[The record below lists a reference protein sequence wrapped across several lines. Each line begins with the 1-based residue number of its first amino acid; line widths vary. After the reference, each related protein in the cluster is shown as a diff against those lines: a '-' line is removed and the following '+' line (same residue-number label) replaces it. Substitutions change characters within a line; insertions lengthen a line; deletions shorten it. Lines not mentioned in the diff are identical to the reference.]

1 MHSTFIILFHLVY
14 HFLSSNIV
22 IYQLW
27 ATQVTLLSKFQSRCN
42 ETRRPNYT
50 KKPQL
55 FVLTSVSGDGSVER
69 IFGKTCKK
77 CSETVESSEGGGWAG
92 GGGGGHWGGRGADN
106 CGVTNKYWAPAPHP
120 HTPALSF
127 INSRPKNR
135 LITMDLRNI
144 IHNGGNVV
152 TNYF

>member
-1 MHSTFIILFHLVY
+1 M
-14 HFLSSNIV
+14 
-22 IYQLW
+22 
-27 ATQVTLLSKFQSRCN
+27 
-42 ETRRPNYT
+42 
-50 KKPQL
+50 
-55 FVLTSVSGDGSVER
+55 ER

-92 GGGGGHWGGRGADN
+92 GGGGAGDTGRGGGQLWSN
-106 CGVTNKYWAPAPHP
+106 EQILGTSPAPA
-120 HTPALSF
+120 PALSF